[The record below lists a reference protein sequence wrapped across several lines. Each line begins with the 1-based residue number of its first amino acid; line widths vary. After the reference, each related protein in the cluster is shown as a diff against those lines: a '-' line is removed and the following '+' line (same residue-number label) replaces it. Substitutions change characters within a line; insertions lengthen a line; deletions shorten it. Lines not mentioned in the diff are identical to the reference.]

1 MRHELDTVE
10 ARWLKVINENTMVA
24 EDFRTRAVANWQKLV
39 HERSRLVRSQRA
51 LHKVEAELADARLA
65 MLALKA
71 EMERYIMS
79 YEDGLVQIQ
88 ARDLKLKKE
97 KKKMAEAQSK
107 MKDVDKAIANALKPS
122 T

>member
-1 MRHELDTVE
+1 M
-10 ARWLKVINENTMVA
+10 
-24 EDFRTRAVANWQKLV
+24 
-39 HERSRLVRSQRA
+39 VRSQRA

-88 ARDLKLKKE
+88 ARDLKLKRE
-97 KKKMAEAQSK
+97 KKRMAEAQSK
-107 MKDVDKAIANALKPS
+107 MKDVDKAIANALQPS

>member
-1 MRHELDTVE
+1 
-10 ARWLKVINENTMVA
+10 
-24 EDFRTRAVANWQKLV
+24 
-39 HERSRLVRSQRA
+39 LVRSQRA

-88 ARDLKLKKE
+88 ARDLKLKRE
-97 KKKMAEAQSK
+97 KKRMAEAQSK

>member
-51 LHKVEAELADARLA
+51 LHKVEAELAEAR
-65 MLALKA
+65 
-71 EMERYIMS
+71 S
-79 YEDGLVQIQ
+79 
-88 ARDLKLKKE
+88 
-97 KKKMAEAQSK
+97 
-107 MKDVDKAIANALKPS
+107 
-122 T
+122 